1 MAGRWRKRMAIAGIG
16 ESDLGT
22 VPEMDNYELSRQALM
37 RALDDCGLRKTEID
51 GVMTTGSFAVLNPM
65 YSILFCEYVGLHPRY
80 TSIMQI
86 GGATHILNI
95 LTAANAIDSGMC
107 EVALIVSAESLRSLA
122 GFQRLLRVFSG
133 GGAGGVTA
141 AFSGIGD
148 PDFEVPF
155 GTTLISA
162 YALYANRHMAEF
174 GTTREQLAQVA
185 VSIRKHASM
194 HPQAQKREVVTIE
207 DVLQA
212 KPIASPLTKDQ
223 CSLISDG
230 GAAIVVTTLERARD
244 LKKKPVEILSG
255 GAKTEREHVTL
266 SKSFVST
273 PAVSAGKDC
282 FESAGLTPADVDF
295 AELYDCFSIAPLIS
309 LEDFGFC
316 KKGEG
321 GAFVEGGKRIEIG
334 GDLPITTHGGCLSH
348 CHPGL
353 PSGIFHITEAV
364 KQLRGEAEAPR
375 QVKDPKIGFVSG
387 IGGVFSSSTALL
399 LGKE

>member
-1 MAGRWRKRMAIAGIG
+1 MGQWKKRIAIVGIG
-16 ESDLGT
+16 ESGIGT
-22 VPEMDNYELSRQALM
+22 VPGMDNYELSRQALV
-37 RALDDCGLRKTEID
+37 RALDDCGIRKSEID

-65 YSILFCEYVGLHPRY
+65 YTVLFCEHLGLRPRY

-86 GGATHILNI
+86 GGATHILNL

-107 EVALIVSAESLRSLA
+107 EIALVASAESLRSLA
-122 GFQRLLRVFSG
+122 GFQQLMRIFGSTG
-133 GGAGGVTA
+133 GGVTA
-141 AFSGIGD
+141 AFSGIGHA
-148 PDFEVPF
+148 DFEVPF
-155 GTTLISA
+155 GTTLISG

-185 VSIRKHASM
+185 VSIRKHASL
-194 HPQAQKREVVTIE
+194 HPHAQKRNEITIE
-207 DVLQA
+207 EALNG

-230 GAAIVVTTLERARD
+230 GAALIVTTLERARD
-244 LKKKPVEILSG
+244 LKKAPIEILGG
-255 GAKTEREHVTL
+255 GAKTEQEHVTL
-266 SKSFVST
+266 SKSFITT

-282 FESAGLTPADVDF
+282 FGAAGLTPADVDF
-295 AELYDCFSIAPLIS
+295 AELYDCFSISPLIS

-334 GDLPITTHGGCLSH
+334 GELPIVTHGGCLSH

-364 KQLRGEAEAPR
+364 KQLRGEAEAGR
-375 QVKDPKIGFVSG
+375 QIKDARIGFVSG
-387 IGGVFSSSTALL
+387 IGGVFSSFTALL